1 MKSGLEAL
9 MTKPPCDDDEA
20 HFCLCETDFQGF
32 IRSAI
37 EWGRPGLLLHEGNGK
52 SIGST
57 HICYF
62 HINF

>member
-37 EWGRPGLLLHEGNGK
+37 EWGRPGLLLHEGK
-52 SIGST
+52 REEYWLYTYLLFS
-57 HICYF
+57 H
-62 HINF
+62 